1 MVARVDALVKPHS
14 KACRKPLVNRSY
26 LPYVPYTIPPLP
38 AQAGLPVCDA
48 STIVSVIYNDVLDE
62 AHNLVAF
69 SEADIEAGAEPV
81 IIAVGASD
89 KAGVRLCGG
98 GMAIFGLEDPMVP
111 EYLGCFG
118 TRYTHD
124 AQCVLYHG
132 PDKRFTGRQLCF
144 LSNTNEISVVDITDK
159 NELELISTV
168 WGCDSGQKYY
178 AQNPYPYLGNPIA
191 ACDPMFPIEME
202 TPGGPYKS
210 WHPAFVHQGWLSEDH
225 SRFVMGDE
233 VDEETGVVATV
244 STYYFDV
251 SSLLTLKYEGIHASD
266 YIGVDHNLYIDGK
279 LSYHADYTAGM
290 RVRTTDFA
298 KGTKEVG
305 FFDVA
310 PDYITGYTD
319 GEIGNGVA
327 DVLPSEGEFIWL
339 GSWSLYPFFASG
351 VVAVSSVD
359 RGLFLLKYTG
369 KK

>member
-1 MVARVDALVKPHS
+1 
-14 KACRKPLVNRSY
+14 
-26 LPYVPYTIPPLP
+26 
-38 AQAGLPVCDA
+38 
-48 STIVSVIYNDVLDE
+48 
-62 AHNLVAF
+62 
-69 SEADIEAGAEPV
+69 
-81 IIAVGASD
+81 
-89 KAGVRLCGG
+89 
-98 GMAIFGLEDPMVP
+98 
-111 EYLGCFG
+111 
-118 TRYTHD
+118 
-124 AQCVLYHG
+124 
-132 PDKRFTGRQLCF
+132 
-144 LSNTNEISVVDITDK
+144 
-159 NELELISTV
+159 
-168 WGCDSGQKYY
+168 
-178 AQNPYPYLGNPIA
+178 
-191 ACDPMFPIEME
+191 
-202 TPGGPYKS
+202 
-210 WHPAFVHQGWLSEDH
+210 
-225 SRFVMGDE
+225 MGDE